1 MRVIR
6 IYHPISL
13 TLGEKTHLSPEASHH
28 VVNVLRL
35 KEQQSL
41 ILFDGKN
48 HEYSTI
54 ITAIQKKKVECLIT
68 NVHDVSRE
76 SKLHL
81 HLAQG
86 ISKGDRMT
94 YSLQKAVELGV
105 TEYTPLWTQHAAYKW
120 DVSLNEKKMQQWQA
134 IIISACEQSGRNT
147 LPKLNPI
154 TDYQSFLKNA
164 STSNQFILEPV
175 QGVHWQKLQWAEDS
189 SDSTLMIGPEG
200 GFSEQEV
207 QLALKSG
214 FQGLTLGP
222 RILRTETAVVAALT
236 VFQMMKGD
244 L

>member
-35 KEQQSL
+35 KEKQFL
-41 ILFDGKN
+41 TLFDGKN
-48 HEYSTI
+48 HEYLTI
-54 ITAIQKKKVECLIT
+54 IKSIQKKKVECLVK
-68 NVHDVSRE
+68 NVSDVSRE

-105 TEYTPLWTQHAAYKW
+105 TEYTPLWTQHAAFKW
-120 DVSLNEKKMQQWQA
+120 DASLNEKKMQQWQA

-147 LPKLNPI
+147 LPQLNPI
-154 TDYQSFLKNA
+154 TDYQSFIKKT
-164 STSNQFILEPV
+164 STSNQFILEPE
-175 QGVHWQKLQWAEDS
+175 QGVHWQKLKWTPDC

-207 QLALKSG
+207 KLALESG

-222 RILRTETAVVAALT
+222 RILRTETAVVAALA